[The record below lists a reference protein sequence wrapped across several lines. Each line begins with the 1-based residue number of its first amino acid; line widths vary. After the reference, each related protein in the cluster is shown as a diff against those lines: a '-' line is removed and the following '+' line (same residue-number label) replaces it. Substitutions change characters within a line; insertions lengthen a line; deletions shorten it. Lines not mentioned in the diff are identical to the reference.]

1 MSQSLGVMQVKC
13 DCPFSL
19 QLLIKQWIPWLIITH
34 DSNRRLRTSF
44 DRRQLI
50 YSSIFLASEANA
62 SMSLNKL
69 KEKLTQFK
77 EDIDKAEEREIAA
90 NSLLKEAEAQ
100 EEKHTTEAE
109 GIKRRMRLLQ
119 ADLDK
124 VNKRLEEQEEK
135 LEQVTQKGEKEE
147 LFRKEL
153 EENEEEGDEKI
164 SELESLITEAAKDGE
179 EKHHTLIEAKRRLVV
194 IERDLKS
201 AEERE
206 EKYLRRIET
215 LEASLERITE
225 KTKDLEQADEDASE
239 REQVTEEKI
248 QFLEE
253 QLKMTN
259 VRIDD
264 AERQQVKWERLSD
277 SITDEINQWR
287 DKIREVQAEMEE
299 ITTIADDI
307 WRTGLH
313 EICIPKNTHCC
324 ELTGT
329 WSRAKSFIVQSC
341 QENFYVISQTVY
353 YKPFLMVNA
362 GYYFLLSLGIF
373 KAAIMQMCVFWR

>member
-1 MSQSLGVMQVKC
+1 M
-13 DCPFSL
+13 
-19 QLLIKQWIPWLIITH
+19 IITH
-34 DSNRRLRTSF
+34 DSNAFVPHLIGGSLFELFYSF
-44 DRRQLI
+44 
-50 YSSIFLASEANA
+50 IFLASEANA

-77 EDIDKAEEREIAA
+77 EDIDKAEEREAEA
-90 NSLLKEAEAQ
+90 KFLLKEAEAQ

-135 LEQVTQKGEKEE
+135 LEKATQKGEKEE

-206 EKYLRRIET
+206 ENCLRRIET

-259 VRIDD
+259 IRIDD
-264 AERQQVKWERLSD
+264 AERQQVKCERLSET
-277 SITDEINQWR
+277 ITDEINQWR
-287 DKIREVQAEMEE
+287 DKIRKVEEEMEA
-299 ITTIADDI
+299 ITTIVDDI
-307 WRTGLH
+307 
-313 EICIPKNTHCC
+313 
-324 ELTGT
+324 
-329 WSRAKSFIVQSC
+329 
-341 QENFYVISQTVY
+341 
-353 YKPFLMVNA
+353 
-362 GYYFLLSLGIF
+362 
-373 KAAIMQMCVFWR
+373 